1 MVARLSELPAPWLA
15 GALIA
20 PDWSTEKSRS
30 VPARVEKTFGELL
43 TERASD
49 LAGVA
54 AGGRGI
60 SGFSAVPLRMEE
72 EYRRHLNNF
81 FLRGSVFAVIADD
94 GAICIRVPHLIA
106 EDLVDNGLAIRAG
119 KHLLTWPVQSNDGLN
134 TSWNI
139 LLTLYGHISGVFDK
153 RSRRMWSEW
162 VTRY

>member
-1 MVARLSELPAPWLA
+1 MVARISELPAPWLA

-20 PDWSTEKSRS
+20 PDWSTEKSRY

-60 SGFSAVPLRMEE
+60 SGFSGVPLRMEE

-94 GAICIRVPHLIA
+94 GAMCLRVPDPIA
-106 EDLVDNGLAIRAG
+106 EDLIDNGLAIRAG
-119 KHLLTWPVQSNDGLN
+119 KHLLTWPVQSYDGLN
-134 TSWNI
+134 TNWNI
-139 LLTLYGHISGVFDK
+139 LLTLYGHISGAFDK

-162 VTRY
+162 VTQY